1 MNDPPSGSIP
11 YAVAAVAMRVLP
23 NLRAGEG
30 VASQVPQHTDTTA
43 HDWLRSSIEC
53 QTRHE
58 PVKRCLTAWLSPT
71 SLGTVI

>member
-11 YAVAAVAMRVLP
+11 YALAAVAMRVLP

-43 HDWLRSSIEC
+43 YDWLRSSIKC
-53 QTRHE
+53 QR
-58 PVKRCLTAWLSPT
+58 
-71 SLGTVI
+71 GTNP